1 MALGEARQIR
11 KLGKYY
17 YVKVKVAQLC
27 LTLCDSMDPTLC
39 DSMDY
44 AVRGILQARIL

>member
-17 YVKVKVAQLC
+17 YVKVKVAQSC
-27 LTLCDSMDPTLC
+27 PTLC
-39 DSMDY
+39 NPVDY
-44 AVRGILQARIL
+44 RVHGLLQARIL